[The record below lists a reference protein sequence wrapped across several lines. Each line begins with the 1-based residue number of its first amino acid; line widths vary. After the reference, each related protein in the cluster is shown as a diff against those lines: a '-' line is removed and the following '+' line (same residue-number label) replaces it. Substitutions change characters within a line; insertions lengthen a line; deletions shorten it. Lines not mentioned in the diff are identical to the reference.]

1 MNDRF
6 RLSKEENI
14 FLAKKRWPDS
24 IYCGMRMENRNVT
37 FPQTLTILE
46 GINVSEVTISDIQ
59 AILNMRDAWQL
70 LINTIDKRLDITYL
84 CEIQAK
90 VAYREALV
98 WGELR
103 TGTIGIS
110 GVSYIPPVPESLVVE
125 AELEELLE
133 AQGSATQKALEVFCW
148 TARRQLFWDGNK
160 RTAMLAANKLLISS
174 GAGVLFVT
182 EQDILEFSVLLS
194 AYYES
199 GDPGALKDF
208 LYTKA
213 IFGMESATH
222 AIVAGQ
228 MSNQTSSQT
237 NNQTSSQTNNQ
248 TSSQSNSRKAINP
261 RTAVWLKSERQRHGY
276 TQRTLAEAIGVAT
289 NTIANI
295 EQGQRKGSVDVW
307 QRIERLL
314 CKSEQAEA
322 STFVF

>member
-1 MNDRF
+1 MDDKYKF
-6 RLSKEENI
+6 SKEENI
-14 FLAKKRWPDS
+14 FLAKRRWPDS
-24 IYCGMRMENRNVT
+24 IYSGMRMENRNVT

-46 GINVSEVTISDIQ
+46 GINVSAVTISDIQ

-70 LINTIDKRLDITYL
+70 LVNTIDNRLDITYL

-110 GVSYIPPVPESLVVE
+110 GASHTPPVPELSVVE

-148 TARRQLFWDGNK
+148 IIRRQLFWDGNK

-174 GAGVLFVT
+174 GAGVLLVT
-182 EQDILEFSVLLS
+182 EQDMLEFSDLLS

-199 GDPGALKDF
+199 GDSEKLKDF

-222 AIVAGQ
+222 AIVVGQ
-228 MSNQTSSQT
+228 SSNTTSNTTGNTTSNTTSNQASNTRSNTRSNT
-237 NNQTSSQTNNQ
+237 TCNQT
-248 TSSQSNSRKAINP
+248 AISP
-261 RTAVWLKSERQRHGY
+261 RTAAWLKSERQRHGY
-276 TQRTLAEAIGVAT
+276 TQKAIAEAIGVAT

-295 EQGQRKGSVDVW
+295 EQGQRKGSADVW

-314 CKSEQAEA
+314 YKLE
-322 STFVF
+322 